1 MLRGG
6 RKVREV
12 YDSYH
17 AAALTTGVK
26 GQYVVAY
33 PSRISGVVAYAA
45 VAGSGSGQTILD
57 VKRNGQSIFA
67 TASDRPRLN
76 ATATGRFQ
84 VGALRQVALREG
96 DVITWEVASVST
108 TGHSQVSVAVVLT
121 EV

>member
-17 AAALTTGVK
+17 AAALTVGKK
-26 GQYVVAY
+26 GQYIVAI
-33 PSRISGVVAYAA
+33 PGRLIAVMAYAA
-45 VAGSGSGQTILD
+45 VAGSGAGQTILD
-57 VKRNGQSIFA
+57 VKVNGQSVFA
-67 TASDRPRLN
+67 TSADRPRLN

-84 VGALRQVALREG
+84 VGPVRSVAVREG
-96 DVITWEVASVST
+96 DIITWEVASIST
-108 TGHSQVSVAVVLT
+108 SGHSEVSVAVALA